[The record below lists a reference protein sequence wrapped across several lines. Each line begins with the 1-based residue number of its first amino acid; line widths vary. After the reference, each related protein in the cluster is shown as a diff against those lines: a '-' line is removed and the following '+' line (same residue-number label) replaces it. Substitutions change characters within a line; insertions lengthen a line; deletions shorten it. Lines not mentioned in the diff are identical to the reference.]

1 MRINLTELV
10 AQIQLS
16 SEDMKYYYNKE
27 TGEFVLYDEQEYGYL
42 EDLDSLDIIFHPEWD
57 EEVLKS
63 LIDIRDNEENYIE
76 VPYCNVSRG
85 LGDREREIEYLK
97 VALDWCS
104 KNDILPVNAEP
115 IITAFKCIC
124 ENFINAD
131 VLHTCNIPV
140 SISFIFKTSIQ
151 SSCK

>member
-16 SEDMKYYYNKE
+16 SEDIKYYYNKE
-27 TGEFVLYDEQEYGYL
+27 TGEFILYDEQEYGYL

-104 KNDILPVNAEP
+104 KNDILPVNE
-115 IITAFKCIC
+115 
-124 ENFINAD
+124 
-131 VLHTCNIPV
+131 
-140 SISFIFKTSIQ
+140 
-151 SSCK
+151 

>member
-16 SEDMKYYYNKE
+16 TEDMKYYYNKE
-27 TGEFVLYDEQEYGYL
+27 TGEFILYDEQEYGYL

-76 VPYCNVSRG
+76 VPYCNVSRA

-104 KNDILPVNAEP
+104 KNDILPVNE
-115 IITAFKCIC
+115 
-124 ENFINAD
+124 
-131 VLHTCNIPV
+131 
-140 SISFIFKTSIQ
+140 
-151 SSCK
+151 